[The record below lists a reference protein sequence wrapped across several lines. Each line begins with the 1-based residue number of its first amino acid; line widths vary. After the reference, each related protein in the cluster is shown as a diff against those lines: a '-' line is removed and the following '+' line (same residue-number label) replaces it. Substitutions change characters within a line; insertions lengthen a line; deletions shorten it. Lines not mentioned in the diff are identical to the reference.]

1 MADLKFELG
10 DFLDIKR
17 RHARKIIIRPRE
29 VKKLL
34 KVKIKELAVKRCQ
47 DWLEGWLGR
56 RAQMADPDYQA

>member
-17 RHARKIIIRPRE
+17 QHARTIAIRMRE

-34 KVKIKELAVKRCQ
+34 KVKIKQLAVKRCQ
-47 DWLEGWLGR
+47 DWLVGWLER
-56 RAQMADPDYQA
+56 RAQVADPDYQV